1 MLVSFAPVERRG
13 RIERL
18 EEPSGMSVA
27 HDLDALEEQKR
38 REAARRFVD
47 ETAHRLYE
55 LRRKTALLEAGD
67 FETWEQA
74 GALARELVRA
84 GTALDLGLLVA
95 CAKEVLHFATRRPAD
110 APTDPNLVLY
120 LLTGL
125 DTLGME
131 LERLRHDKDLR

>member
-1 MLVSFAPVERRG
+1 
-13 RIERL
+13 
-18 EEPSGMSVA
+18 MSVA

-38 REAARRFVD
+38 REAARRLVD

-55 LRRKTALLEAGD
+55 LRRNTPLLEAGD

-74 GALARELVRA
+74 GTLARELIRA

-95 CAKEVLHFATRRPAD
+95 CAKEVLHFATRRTAGPPPEA
-110 APTDPNLVLY
+110 NLVLY
-120 LLTGL
+120 LLTSL